1 MFPSDLEV
9 QILEWFMNYAYE
21 PYMVYAGIFLIMYA
35 SSFGLP
41 LPEEIIIISAGIVA
55 HIAAHPQI
63 YPPPEAGAQG
73 VNLYFTA
80 ALCFVAVFTS
90 DLLIYTLGWVFGG
103 KLLRTSWFTKMIGP
117 DLLNKVMSWMN
128 RYGFWASG
136 IFRFTPGLR
145 FPGHL
150 ACGMTKVPL
159 SKFILIDGGAA
170 LLSVPTQILL
180 IGFYGRDVV
189 QYFKEF
195 KYGLFIFLA
204 LLVVFFLAKKWFF
217 RSLPH
222 KQTSQ
227 S

>member
-1 MFPSDLEV
+1 MFSSDLEL
-9 QILEWFMNYAYE
+9 QIFEWFMDYAYE
-21 PYMVYAGIFLIMYA
+21 PYIVYAGIFLIMYA

-41 LPEEIIIISAGIVA
+41 LPEEIVIISAGIVA
-55 HIAAHPQI
+55 HIAAHPHI
-63 YPPPEAGAQG
+63 YPPPEVGAQS
-73 VNLYFTA
+73 VNLYVTA
-80 ALCFVAVFTS
+80 GLCFVAVFSS
-90 DLLIYTLGWVFGG
+90 DLLIYTLGRVFGG
-103 KLLRTSWFTKMIGP
+103 KLLKTPWFSKMIGP
-117 DLLNKVMSWMN
+117 DLLSKVMRWMN

-150 ACGMTKVPL
+150 ACGMTRVPL
-159 SKFILIDGGAA
+159 SKFIFIDGGAA

-204 LLVVFFLAKKWFF
+204 LVVAFFLLKKWFL
-217 RSLPH
+217 RSLPG